1 MGLADANKAK
11 PHGAEEIT
19 AVKAQVKT
27 LLESI
32 NSLKTATRDAAT
44 KAEEEAVTKL
54 IAEVKTAVTAKNYAL
69 AKDKVKAAQAA
80 VDKLKTKTVSKDF
93 KTKATA
99 EIDAIN
105 KELDKQLAD
114 ANKAKPSA
122 AEEITAVKAQA
133 KTLLESINSL
143 KTTTRDA
150 ATKAEEKQ

>member
-1 MGLADANKAK
+1 MG
-11 PHGAEEIT
+11 
-19 AVKAQVKT
+19 
-27 LLESI
+27 
-32 NSLKTATRDAAT
+32 
-44 KAEEEAVTKL
+44 
-54 IAEVKTAVTAKNYAL
+54 TAKNYAL
-69 AKDKVKAAQAA
+69 AKEKVKAAQAA

-105 KELDKQLAD
+105 KDLDKQLAD

-122 AEEITAVKAQA
+122 AEEITAVKAQV

-150 ATKAEEKQ
+150 ATKAEEEAVTKLIAEVKTAVTAKNYALAKEKVKAAQA